1 MSVLKELKC
10 FDNGELMKVE
20 CTSTVYFAV
29 GRDDDVRWSGRW
41 LSQSVNAPMAPDIS
55 PMGCW
60 ETFVMMIMILSST
73 RQSMAGAY
81 CTRTVCSR
89 SHEMYG

>member
-10 FDNGELMKVE
+10 FDNGKLMKVE

-29 GRDDDVRWSGRW
+29 GRDGDVRWSGRG

-55 PMGCW
+55 PMG
-60 ETFVMMIMILSST
+60 
-73 RQSMAGAY
+73 
-81 CTRTVCSR
+81 
-89 SHEMYG
+89 